1 MVVRTGG
8 VNKVALIL
16 GELYAIHPD
25 PPRST
30 LFNANYGRMDGG
42 AAVYHANCSRL
53 NEGSK
58 ATEPTKLRSN
68 RPKTTANPSSAQTT

>member
-1 MVVRTGG
+1 VDP
-8 VNKVALIL
+8 IL
-16 GELYAIHPD
+16 GKLYAYTPD
-25 PPRST
+25 PPQIHPRST
-30 LFNANYGRMDGG
+30 LFNANYQRVDGG
-42 AAVYHANCSRL
+42 ATVYHANCSRL